1 METRDRLDKNNEE
14 QNRLELDGILEKIEN
29 KKVREKFES
38 FVKMRENNSSPLT
51 PDALKIIN

>member
-1 METRDRLDKNNEE
+1 METQDRLDKNNEE

-51 PDALKIIN
+51 RMH